1 MLYDD
6 YVNKAQEASK
16 AVDAKDYDAAL
27 EILKDLVQSDLPDLD
42 KSMMCF
48 NLAVV
53 WEKKG
58 NSLESLRWYDR
69 AIQFEKPHHRYFAQL
84 EKAAYLVS
92 IGRKEEALSIYQAL
106 LTKPFLLFSDHQ
118 KIEAYVPQLSK

>member
-6 YVNKAQEASK
+6 YVSKAQDASK
-16 AVDAKDYDAAL
+16 AVDAKDYDAAM

-42 KSMMCF
+42 KSMMCI

-58 NSLESLRWYDR
+58 NSLEALRWYDR
-69 AIQFEKPHHRYFAQL
+69 AIQYEKPHHRYFAQQ
-84 EKAAYLVS
+84 EKANYLYS
-92 IGRKEEALSIYQAL
+92 IGRKEDALSIYQSL
-106 LTKPFLLFSDHQ
+106 LNKPFLVLSDHQ
-118 KIEAYVPQLSK
+118 KFQANIHHLSK